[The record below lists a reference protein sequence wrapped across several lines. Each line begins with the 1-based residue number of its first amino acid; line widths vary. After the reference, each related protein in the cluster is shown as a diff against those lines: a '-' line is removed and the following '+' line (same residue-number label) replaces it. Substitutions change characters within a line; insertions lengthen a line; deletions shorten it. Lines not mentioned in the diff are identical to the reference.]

1 MQAPVDPLP
10 PPARSSAQHARD
22 YRRVAEALRFIDAQ
36 RAKQPDLSRVAE
48 AVGLSEFHFQRLFVR
63 WAGVTPK
70 RFLQF
75 LTKQHAVRLLAEG
88 ATVLDAAHATG
99 LSGGGRLHDL
109 LVVAEGVS
117 PGEVRTAYEGVA
129 IAWGV
134 HPSPF
139 GPCLLGTTSRG
150 LCALSFVDDVDA
162 KASPLD
168 DVEARLRRDFPRA
181 TLRRDPGATR
191 VLAARIFDRRAPAP
205 SDAPLSVVMRGTPFQ
220 LRVWQALLA
229 IPPGAACSYQALA
242 GAIGAPSA
250 VRAVA
255 SAVGANRIAY
265 LIPCHRV
272 IRSIGQFGD
281 YAWGAERKRAI
292 LGREWAARHPGD
304 GHASAGR

>member
-1 MQAPVDPLP
+1 MPVDPLP
-10 PPARSSAQHARD
+10 PLARSSAQHARD
-22 YRRVAEALRFIDAQ
+22 YRRVAEALRFIDAR
-36 RAKQPDLSRVAE
+36 RAEQPDLARVAE
-48 AVGLSEFHFQRLFVR
+48 AIGLSEFHFQRLFVR

-75 LTKQHAVRLLAEG
+75 LTKEHAVRLLAEG
-88 ATVLDAAHATG
+88 ATVLDAARATG
-99 LSGGGRLHDL
+99 LSGGSRLHDL

-117 PGEVRTAYEGVA
+117 PGEVRAAYQGVE

-139 GPCLLGTTSRG
+139 GACLLGTTSRG
-150 LCALSFVDDVDA
+150 LCALAFVDGEDA
-162 KASPLD
+162 
-168 DVEARLRRDFPRA
+168 EAKLRSDFPRA
-181 TLRRDPGATR
+181 TIRRDPRATR
-191 VLAARIFDRRAPAP
+191 ALAARIFDRQTPAS

-229 IPPGAACSYQALA
+229 IPAGTACSYQALA
-242 GAIGAPSA
+242 QAVGAPSA
-250 VRAVA
+250 TRAVA
-255 SAVGANRIAY
+255 NAVGDNRIAY

-292 LGREWAARHPGD
+292 LGREWAARY
-304 GHASAGR
+304 AAAE